1 MKTDYLV
8 VGAGAVGMAFTDT
21 LLTETNANIIIVDRF
36 AKPGGHW
43 NNAYPYVTLHQPSA
57 FYGVASKELSKG
69 RRDEIGLNKGLADL
83 ATGQDVMAYFDDVM
97 RHTFLPTGRVKYFPM
112 CNYTGEGSF
121 TNKLSGETHKVDYE
135 TLVDCTYLNTN
146 IPLTHEP
153 NFSVDEGVN
162 FIPLNHLPNLP
173 APPEGFVIIGGGKT
187 GIDAILWLLEM
198 GVDPDKIS
206 WVLSRDAWL
215 IDRENTQNHDD
226 FFFSTM
232 STQAN
237 QFEAIAQ
244 STSIEDMFDKL
255 EACGY
260 FLRLD
265 TDVRPSMFHGATISK
280 AELTQLRRVK
290 NIIRKGRVSHI
301 GTDKIS
307 LVQGDVATTPGHVHV
322 DCSASALLDV
332 TPKPIFEEGKI
343 TPQTVRSYQP
353 VFSASMIAWIEAH
366 HKDDLAKKNALSGVV
381 PLPDKDTD
389 FIRFT
394 AAFMMNQY
402 NWGQDPAI
410 RAFMRGNRLDGF
422 SDLVANI
429 GTNAE
434 KKTVMKKL
442 RDNSFP
448 AMGKLQGYLAELDSG

>member
-1 MKTDYLV
+1 MKTDYLI
-8 VGAGAVGMAFTDT
+8 VGAGAVGMAFADT
-21 LLTETNANIIIVDRF
+21 LLTETDAHIIMVDRF

-57 FYGVASKELSKG
+57 FYGVASQELSKG
-69 RRDEIGLNKGLADL
+69 RRDEMGLNKGLADL

-112 CNYTGEGSF
+112 CDFKGEGAF
-121 TNKLSGETHKVDYE
+121 MNRLSGETYTVEYE

-146 IPLTHEP
+146 VPLTHKP
-153 NFSVDEGVN
+153 NFTVDEDVN
-162 FIPLNHLPNLP
+162 FIPLNHLPNLLV
-173 APPEGFVIIGGGKT
+173 PPEGFVIIGGGKT
-187 GIDAILWLLEM
+187 GIDAILWLLDM

-206 WVLSRDAWL
+206 WVISRDAWL

-244 STSIEDMFDKL
+244 SESIEDMFDKL

-265 TDVRPSMFHGATISK
+265 MDVRPTMFHGATISK
-280 AELTQLRRVK
+280 AELEQLRRVK
-290 NIIRKGRVSHI
+290 NIIRKGRVTHI
-301 GTDKIS
+301 GVDKIS
-307 LVQGDVATTPGHVHV
+307 LVQGDVSTTLGHVHV

-332 TPKPIFEEGKI
+332 VPKPVYEAGKI

-353 VFSASMIAWIEAH
+353 VFSASMIAWIEAK
-366 HKDDLAKKNALSGVV
+366 HKSDVAKKNSLTGIV
-381 PLPDKDTD
+381 PLPNKDID
-389 FIRFT
+389 YIRFT
-394 AAFMMNQY
+394 AANMMNQF
-402 NWGQDPAI
+402 NWSQDADI
-410 RAFMRGNRLDGF
+410 RKFMYGNRLDGF
-422 SDLVANI
+422 SKLVGDI
-429 GTNAE
+429 GGNAE
-434 KKTVMKKL
+434 KKAVMKKL
-442 RDNSFP
+442 RDNAFP
-448 AMGKLQGYLAELDSG
+448 AMGKLQAYIAQLDAG